1 MKVGT
6 SYSRC
11 LLDIFEGR
19 VDIDDVMV
27 IVARTNFDPFD
38 DDQWASIW
46 SGYHTGAYTFS
57 HPEWARLKDE
67 DEERMRDLS
76 KELYED
82 GKLHQPRKFGA
93 HPRRM
98 DQYWYD
104 LILTEDVKDSN
115 PAVKKAW
122 DQYRMLAHLV

>member
-1 MKVGT
+1 MKIGT

-19 VDIDDVMV
+19 VDINDVIV
-27 IVARTNFDPFD
+27 IVARTDFDPFD
-38 DDQWASIW
+38 DEQWSSIW
-46 SGYHTGAYTFS
+46 RGYHSNPYSFS

-76 KELYED
+76 KELYD
-82 GKLHQPRKFGA
+82 TGKLHQPRKFGA
-93 HPRRM
+93 HPQRM
-98 DQYWYD
+98 EQYWYD

>member
-1 MKVGT
+1 MKIGT

-19 VDIDDVMV
+19 VDINDVMV
-27 IVARTNFDPFD
+27 IVARTDFDPFD
-38 DDQWASIW
+38 DDQWSNIW
-46 SGYHTGAYTFS
+46 HGYHDDPYSFS

-76 KELYED
+76 KEIYD
-82 GKLHQPRKFGA
+82 TGKLHQPRKFGA

-98 DQYWYD
+98 EQYWYD

>member
-19 VDIDDVMV
+19 VDINDVMV

-38 DDQWASIW
+38 DEQWANIW

-67 DEERMRDLS
+67 DEEPMRDLS
-76 KELYED
+76 KELYD
-82 GKLHQPRKFGA
+82 TGKLHQPRKFGA
-93 HPRRM
+93 YPQRM
-98 DQYWYD
+98 DQYWYE
-104 LILTEDVKDSN
+104 LILTEDIKDSN

-122 DQYRMLAHLV
+122 EQYRMLAHLV

>member
-1 MKVGT
+1 MKIGT

-19 VDIDDVMV
+19 VDIKDVMV
-27 IVARTNFDPFD
+27 IVARTDFDPFD
-38 DDQWASIW
+38 DEQWSSIW
-46 SGYHTGAYTFS
+46 RGYRGNQFSIS

-76 KELYED
+76 KEIYD
-82 GKLHQPRKFGA
+82 TGKLHQPRKFGA
-93 HPRRM
+93 NPRRM

-122 DQYRMLAHLV
+122 DQYRILAHLV